1 MTEEKPTKEYRGAE
15 RPNFSGNDFGAVSN
29 CGRDGCGTAPF
40 RLTRGVLGAVLG
52 TLVGIVFCTM
62 IFQYRY
68 NAGIGGFVLA
78 ALGVKGMQL
87 FGGKPHAAVFAGAGI
102 SYEAG
107 RTGTKNLYGA
117 GFAAAGLIAAAGLVI
132 ANRTAWGLEAYLSLR
147 DYGWTLPGCLQNVKY
162 IIEQSGIEL
171 SFAAT
176 LLRSVCFGI
185 IAFAG
190 AVIDAKYPPE
200 KPADNAELYAPEGG
214 TGGLD
219 MSTAYFASGCF
230 WCITPEFAA
239 AAGVSSVRSGYS
251 GGDEENPAYEAVKH
265 QQTGHRETVKVE
277 YDPAQI
283 SYAELLQI
291 FLTHVDP
298 FDGGG
303 QFIDRGHSYTLA
315 VYYTSEEERAAA
327 RAALDELAARTGRE
341 PQVALEPFKSFWD
354 AEEYHQDYYKKN
366 PEAFRKELEES
377 GRLERFGEGGVHS
390 GTPEAASED
399 EVIVV

>member
-1 MTEEKPTKEYRGAE
+1 MEKESGTKEYKKDNFGGNPASGGAA
-15 RPNFSGNDFGAVSN
+15 PGADFDLGGGILGA
-29 CGRDGCGTAPF
+29 
-40 RLTRGVLGAVLG
+40 VLGAVLG
-52 TLVGIVFCTM
+52 IAFCTV

-68 NAGIGGFVLA
+68 NAGFGGFVLA
-78 ALGVKGMQL
+78 ALCVKGMRL
-87 FGGKPHAAVFAGAGI
+87 FGGKPEAAFAGTGN
-102 SYEAG
+102 SYAAG
-107 RTGTKNLYGA
+107 RTGTGNSYGA
-117 GFAAAGLIAAAGLVI
+117 GLAAAGLIAAAGLVI

-147 DYGWTLPGCLQNVKY
+147 GYGWTLPGCLQNIKY
-162 IIEQSGIEL
+162 IIKQSGIES

-176 LLRSVCFGI
+176 LLRSAGFGI
-185 IAFAG
+185 IAFASP
-190 AVIDAKYPPE
+190 VIAAKYPPE
-200 KPADNAELYAPEGG
+200 KTADNAEFHAAEGG

-239 AAGVSSVRSGYS
+239 APGVLSVRSGYS
-251 GGDEENPAYEAVKH
+251 GGDEENPGYEAVKH

-315 VYYTSEEERAAA
+315 VYYTGEEERAAA
-327 RAALDELAARTGRE
+327 QDALDELAARTGRE

-366 PEAFRKELEES
+366 PEAFRRELEES
-377 GRLERFGEGGVHS
+377 GRLERFGEG
-390 GTPEAASED
+390 EAASED